1 MSHDP
6 ECCCN
11 PCWVRWM
18 RSLPPPAKRRALT
31 PDEVTAANRAAQ
43 PDRIPPD
50 HGTRPSYVAGC
61 REACCLAA
69 EADYRRRLRAARR
82 AS

>member
-6 ECCCN
+6 DCCCN
-11 PCWVRWM
+11 PCWVVWV
-18 RSLPPPAKRRALT
+18 RSLPPVKRVPT
-31 PDEVTAANRAAQ
+31 PDEATAANRAAQ
-43 PDRIPPD
+43 PERIPPD
-50 HGTRPSYVAGC
+50 HGTRPGYVAGC

-69 EADYRRRLRAARR
+69 ERDYRRRLRAARR